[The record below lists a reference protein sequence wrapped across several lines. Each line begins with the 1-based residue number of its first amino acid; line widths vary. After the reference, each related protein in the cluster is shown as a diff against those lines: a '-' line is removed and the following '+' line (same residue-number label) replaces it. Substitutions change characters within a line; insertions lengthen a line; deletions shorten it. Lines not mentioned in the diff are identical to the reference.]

1 MLKTFAS
8 SWVDLDW
15 ALISASLLN
24 FPSACRGLFWQCYFG
39 YNVLKIVWPEFE
51 REISEIL
58 WPQFWKPWPSIL
70 MGVSKDTTQHWEAG
84 TLPVQTFVTS
94 RHSDSINTTFW
105 SYQQNFLMLSTHT
118 ICRNSR
124 LQMRNSQQHIWSLF
138 MLEATVEQKC
148 ILHNCRTGLEWK
160 KLKLKIYATAT
171 YVAPY

>member
-1 MLKTFAS
+1 MTNMRY
-8 SWVDLDW
+8 V
-15 ALISASLLN
+15 N
-24 FPSACRGLFWQCYFG
+24 FG

-70 MGVSKDTTQHWEAG
+70 MGVSKDTTQHCTGRQEHCPSKHLWRLAILILS
-84 TLPVQTFVTS
+84 TQ
-94 RHSDSINTTFW
+94 HSDPINTNFLILSTPTFW
-105 SYQQNFLMLSTHT
+105 YCQHNFPILSTPTFWCYQHTQT

-124 LQMRNSQQHIWSLF
+124 LQMFLRNSQQNIWSLF

-148 ILHNCRTGLEWK
+148 ILHNYRTGLDWK
-160 KLKLKIYATAT
+160 QFKLKIYGSAT

>member
-58 WPQFWKPWPSIL
+58 WPQFWKPWPSML
-70 MGVSKDTTQHWEAG
+70 MGVSKDTTQPSTGKQEHCPSKHLWRLAILILS
-84 TLPVQTFVTS
+84 TQLP
-94 RHSDSINTTFW
+94 DPINT
-105 SYQQNFLMLSTHT
+105 NFLILSTHT

-124 LQMRNSQQHIWSLF
+124 LQMFLRNSQQHIWSLF
-138 MLEATVEQKC
+138 IRGYLWAKMHFA
-148 ILHNCRTGLEWK
+148 
-160 KLKLKIYATAT
+160 
-171 YVAPY
+171 